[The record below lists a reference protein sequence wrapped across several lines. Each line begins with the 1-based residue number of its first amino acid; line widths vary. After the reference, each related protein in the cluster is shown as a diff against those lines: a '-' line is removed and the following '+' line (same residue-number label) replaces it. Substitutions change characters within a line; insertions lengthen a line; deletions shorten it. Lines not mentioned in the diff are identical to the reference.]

1 MHSYKLNNSYTI
13 YVYHSYVN
21 DCIKACKSTKLKAS
35 PVKYTSESKDVLIPF
50 PINASVQHK
59 LWGTGYLV
67 SKEANGIMTIA
78 FKNKTAR
85 FIYPDAFTKGHLI
98 KYGGVQA

>member
-21 DCIKACKSTKLKAS
+21 DCIKACKSKKPSRS
-35 PVKYTSESKDVLIPF
+35 PIKYTSEPNDVLIPF
-50 PINASVQHK
+50 PIHAAVQHK
-59 LWGTGYLV
+59 LWGTGHLV
-67 SKEANGIMTIA
+67 SKEANGIMTIK

-85 FIYPDAFTKGHLI
+85 FIYPDAFAKGHLV
-98 KYGGVQA
+98 KC